1 MPLQPLGDRQK
12 IYVKHVDDC
21 RKNYPEKSNMC
32 DVYEYDRI
40 LMNQRQPQ
48 SMQNYTTDA
57 FKKMKAPDHI
67 VQLITSFWETNKLNQ
82 VKERWPDGNTYTNS
96 WEASTYMV
104 SVDDTK
110 LRGSGSQLK
119 RKLWSETQDILEEW
133 TNEDLEP
140 TSLYGIRVYTNNSIL
155 LPHVDR
161 LPLVSSAMV
170 CVAKDV
176 DEDWPVEIYDHQ
188 GVAHNVTLDPG
199 DMLLFESHSIL
210 HGRPFPMRGRFYAM
224 LFIHFEPTGHSIRHG
239 HGGETPDVQEQY
251 KQASKDGVGGQSAS
265 NDGLPPYI
273 MRYSPEEAHWKKQH
287 PEGWHRKPAHSPTSV
302 KSDGQEVQRAAAE
315 GDVKTLEEELS
326 KGKKDDVVNKRDEN
340 GWQPAHEAARGG
352 HKETL
357 ELLVKNGA
365 DVNART
371 FGGDGETPLHIAKTR
386 LGPFHPV
393 VEYLQSLGA
402 LDVGSSQRSEL

>member
-1 MPLQPLGDRQK
+1 MRLTSFAAVIATILAPCSCIEYGVDVSFPIHHRVSTNLDYLPHNKDPSLPVPLEYKDMPLQPLGDRQK
-12 IYVKHVDDC
+12 VYVKHVDDC

-57 FKKMKAPDHI
+57 FKKIKAPDHI
-67 VQLITSFWETNKLNQ
+67 VQLVTSFWETNKLNQ

-210 HGRPFPMRGRFYAM
+210 HGEWVETTSVIITTFWFFVIDQLLIQFSLLTGRPFPMRGRFYAM
-224 LFIHFEPTGHSIRHG
+224 LFIHFEPTGHSIGTGTEARLQ
-239 HGGETPDVQEQY
+239 TF
-251 KQASKDGVGGQSAS
+251 KNSTSKR
-265 NDGLPPYI
+265 PR
-273 MRYSPEEAHWKKQH
+273 ME
-287 PEGWHRKPAHSPTSV
+287 
-302 KSDGQEVQRAAAE
+302 
-315 GDVKTLEEELS
+315 
-326 KGKKDDVVNKRDEN
+326 
-340 GWQPAHEAARGG
+340 
-352 HKETL
+352 
-357 ELLVKNGA
+357 
-365 DVNART
+365 
-371 FGGDGETPLHIAKTR
+371 
-386 LGPFHPV
+386 
-393 VEYLQSLGA
+393 
-402 LDVGSSQRSEL
+402 